1 MRVATAV
8 TVALL
13 LFFAGAALP
22 FLMVVGV
29 LESTLFLSFLAYG
42 SSVTGLVVGYTG
54 LSQYSQDR
62 R

>member
-1 MRVATAV
+1 MRMATAV
-8 TVALL
+8 TIAVV
-13 LFFAGAALP
+13 LFFAGAAVP
-22 FLMVVGV
+22 FLMVIGV
-29 LESTLFLSFLAYG
+29 LESTLFLNFLAYG